1 VSPEE
6 DGKEK
11 ESWTRT
17 ARVLGSQYIAK
28 ADLKVLGMLAI
39 LAAVVAWTSGVWIKE
54 RSAVEIAKAG
64 FEHQVKMAELER
76 TVVTAKT
83 GEARAVTPQEIKTLE
98 RDLDH
103 ETSRVIALASDQI
116 EQPLLRFV
124 MNEVE
129 GAMPALMDL
138 APELA
143 AYSINTF
150 ELSGRSAVAVGKAMR
165 KKQGTA
171 KKRIDT
177 TDGWE
182 PQVHKTKSVTS

>member
-1 VSPEE
+1 
-6 DGKEK
+6 
-11 ESWTRT
+11 
-17 ARVLGSQYIAK
+17 
-28 ADLKVLGMLAI
+28 
-39 LAAVVAWTSGVWIKE
+39 
-54 RSAVEIAKAG
+54 
-64 FEHQVKMAELER
+64 
-76 TVVTAKT
+76 
-83 GEARAVTPQEIKTLE
+83 
-98 RDLDH
+98 
-103 ETSRVIALASDQI
+103 LASDQI